1 MKWQLHAID
10 HFRKCETL
18 LLRLVVKNT
27 NGRSPMRKISIS
39 PRTAI
44 VIASV
49 MLGGQL
55 AQAQEGKPV
64 SGGAITWGV
73 ATEPSCFDPHR
84 ASQQA
89 AFFVARNY
97 IDSLVGKKTDGTFA
111 PWLATEW
118 SISPDGKE
126 YTYKLREDVVFHDG
140 EKFDAAAVK
149 ANYDFVKKP
158 ENATN
163 AVALLQYF
171 DRAEVVSPYVVKLIL
186 TQPDSTLLEST
197 SNVKLGIISPKALA
211 KGDLCGGGPLLAGS
225 GPFVFE
231 RYSRGQSAVF
241 VRNKDYKWGPGYA
254 AHSGPAYLDRVTLR
268 FLPEAA
274 VRAGALTSGQVDLIE
289 GVQPTDVALFAD
301 QAEFKLLTGPSGAS
315 TSFTFNINYTI
326 PPADDVRVRRALRDG
341 FDLEPLVKQVYLG
354 TVPRAW
360 SIIGPA
366 NPAYNKALVGAWG
379 NNIAGANKL
388 LDEAGWTG
396 RDAEGF
402 RTKNGVRL
410 KIDVGYPQP
419 YVRDNREVL
428 IQGIQAALRKNI
440 GFDLNLRIITA
451 GEYAKNNANGN
462 WTIYPNTDN
471 PSDPARE
478 LWDMLGSKGFLYSN
492 IANPDPQ
499 ITGLI
504 DEALRSTDVAKK
516 RALTDEIQKLGVDQA
531 FIVPMF
537 APSWFLAAKNNVNGL
552 SFEAGLDSP
561 SSAYDFWLAK

>member
-1 MKWQLHAID
+1 MRNNNSSAKFAIAMMSIVFSAHA
-10 HFRKCETL
+10 
-18 LLRLVVKNT
+18 
-27 NGRSPMRKISIS
+27 
-39 PRTAI
+39 
-44 VIASV
+44 ASS
-49 MLGGQL
+49 QNN
-55 AQAQEGKPV
+55 KPI

-73 ATEPSCFDPHR
+73 ATEPNCFDPHR

-97 IDSLVGKKTDGTFA
+97 IDSLVGKNTDGTFA
-111 PWLATEW
+111 PWLASEW
-118 SISPDGKE
+118 SVSPDGRE

-158 ENATN
+158 ENAAN
-163 AVALLQYF
+163 AVALLQSF

-186 TQPDSTLLEST
+186 TQPDSSFLEST
-197 SNVKLGIISPKALA
+197 SNVKLGLISPKSLA
-211 KGDLCGGGPLLAGS
+211 KGDLCGGGPAVAGT

-231 RYSRGQSAVF
+231 RYSRGQSATF
-241 VRNKDYKWGPGYA
+241 VRNKDYQWGPGYA
-254 AHSGPAYLDRVTLR
+254 AHTGPAYLDRVTLR

-315 TSFTFNINYTI
+315 TSFTFNVNYTKA
-326 PPADDVRVRRALRDG
+326 PADDVRVRRALRDG

-360 SIIGPA
+360 SIIGPS

-379 NNIAGANKL
+379 NDIAGANKL

-396 RDAEGF
+396 RDSEGF
-402 RTKNGVRL
+402 RTKDGKRL

-419 YVRDNREVL
+419 YVRDNRDVL
-428 IQGIQAALRKNI
+428 IQGIQAAVRKNI

-451 GEYAKNNANGN
+451 GEYAKNNANGD
-462 WTIYPNTDN
+462 WAIYPNTDN

-492 IANPDPQ
+492 IPNSDPE

-504 DEALRSTDVAKK
+504 DEALKSNDVTKK
-516 RALTDEIQKLGVDQA
+516 RELTDKIQKLGVDQA
-531 FIVPMF
+531 YIIPLF

>member
-1 MKWQLHAID
+1 MRNNKLSGNAAIG
-10 HFRKCETL
+10 
-18 LLRLVVKNT
+18 VVL
-27 NGRSPMRKISIS
+27 MI
-39 PRTAI
+39 
-44 VIASV
+44 
-49 MLGGQL
+49 L
-55 AQAQEGKPV
+55 AAAPARAESEGKPV
-64 SGGAITWGV
+64 SGGAITWGIT
-73 ATEPSCFDPHR
+73 TEPVCFDPHR

-97 IDSLVGKKTDGTFA
+97 IDSLVGKKADGTFA

-118 SISPDGKE
+118 SISADGRE

-158 ENATN
+158 ANAAN
-163 AVALLQYF
+163 AASLLEYF
-171 DRAEVVSPYVVKLIL
+171 ERAEVVSPYVIKFVL
-186 TQPDSTLLEST
+186 TRPDSTFLEST
-197 SNVKLGIISPKALA
+197 SNVKLGIISPKSLE
-211 KGDLCGGGPLLAGS
+211 KGDLCGGGPALAGT
-225 GPFVFE
+225 GAFVFDS
-231 RYSRGQSAVF
+231 YTRGQSATF
-241 VRNKDYKWGPGYA
+241 VRNKAYNWGPGYA
-254 AHSGPAYLDRVTLR
+254 AHTGPAYLDRVTLR

-289 GVQPTDVALFAD
+289 GVQATDVALFAD
-301 QAEFKLLTGPSGAS
+301 QAGFKFLTGPSGAG
-315 TSFTFNINYTI
+315 TSFTLNVNYTR

-360 SIIGPA
+360 SIIGPS
-366 NPAYNKALVGAWG
+366 NPAYNKALVGSWG
-379 NNIAGANKL
+379 NDIAGANKL

-402 RTKNGVRL
+402 RTRDGQRL

-419 YVRDNREVL
+419 YVRDNRDIL

-440 GFDLNLRIITA
+440 GLDLNLRIITA
-451 GEYAKNNANGN
+451 GEYAKNNATGT

-471 PSDPARE
+471 PSDPAEE

-492 IANPDPQ
+492 VANPDRE

-504 DEALRSTDVAKK
+504 DEALQSTDLVRK
-516 RALTDEIQKLGVDQA
+516 RSLTDQIQKRGVDQG
-531 FIVPMF
+531 FIVPLF
-537 APSWFLAAKNNVNGL
+537 APSYFLAAKSDVNGL

-561 SSAYDFWLAK
+561 SNAYDFWLAK